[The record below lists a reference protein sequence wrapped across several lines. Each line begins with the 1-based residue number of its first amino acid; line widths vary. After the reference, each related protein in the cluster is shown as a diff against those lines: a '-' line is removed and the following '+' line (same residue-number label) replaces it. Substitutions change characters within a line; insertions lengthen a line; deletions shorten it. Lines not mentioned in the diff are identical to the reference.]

1 VTVRVLPGVVV
12 GQSCLPHSQLII
24 NSQFGTHTS
33 SRTSILILLLFAS
46 EIISAGIQLLLHSHT
61 DRYLPRLISRSTWV
75 SGKPLLTPFALTGL
89 VERAPNG
96 ISDHPPEFQLLVSYI
111 WGTPSTKS
119 EPRPQKCANEFKDRE
134 PEQKNRGAGTST
146 GCVRGHEMPSN
157 GINEMHDHS
166 KQSLS
171 FLFQTF
177 CSKCP
182 AN

>member
-1 VTVRVLPGVVV
+1 MWLRVLPGVIV
-12 GQSCLPHSQLII
+12 GQSCLPHSQLIA
-24 NSQFGTHTS
+24 NSQFGAHTS
-33 SRTSILILLLFAS
+33 SRTSILILFPFAS

-61 DRYLPRLISRSTWV
+61 DRHLSHLISRSTWV
-75 SGKPLLTPFALTGL
+75 SGKPLLTPFAMSVTGWT
-89 VERAPNG
+89 G
-96 ISDHPPEFQLLVSYI
+96 SQWISDHPPEFQLLVSYI